1 MKRKKR
7 SPEEIAEDE
16 RKHLEV
22 QRLLAER
29 LALVEAKIA
38 RQDEA
43 RERERLRHERRA
55 QRLRRILPFLP
66 RPEGHA

>member
-22 QRLLAER
+22 QQLLAER

-43 RERERLRHERRA
+43 RERERLRRGRRS
-55 QRLRRILPFLP
+55 QRLRRAFPFLP
-66 RPEGHA
+66 GPKSHA